1 MLISSLTTQNPYL
14 FRSVFDAAN
23 GVTTDSQRSQ
33 NGVTT
38 ESERRHTRGKTGL
51 KRFHTVNLSKKPTR
65 FIVRFIYAYLIYTQC
80 SADLFNI
87 WYIFISKRNIC
98 YYFSPFENS
107 CYHSP
112 TGTTRI
118 FVNIWNIKKTFKEYA
133 YQETE
138 E

>member
-1 MLISSLTTQNPYL
+1 MHIMLKTSRFKAP
-14 FRSVFDAAN
+14 FAFKFPSVFDAWN
-23 GVTTDSQRSQ
+23 GVRTDSQRSQ

-112 TGTTRI
+112 TGTTI
-118 FVNIWNIKKTFKEYA
+118 SSVNIII
-133 YQETE
+133 
-138 E
+138 